1 MKSNAIK
8 RQVQRTCQRAVI
20 TKAVLEKLIRNDI
33 TPGESISE
41 EALAAQF
48 GVSRTPIREALIL
61 LERQRMTVNEANRGF
76 FAAPISFEGLRSY
89 FDMASCLF
97 PFLFQRAAQNSAG
110 VLPWDVQRVKES
122 QPSEDAGDSVM
133 SHFAMISAIADAA
146 SNAFSAEVAISG
158 ESYHCMM
165 RRSILRARP
174 PHVVLQ
180 ANKELWSNEC
190 AIIEAME
197 RSDEAGINNAVTDLI
212 SSSREFILANLI

>member
-1 MKSNAIK
+1 MTSTTANKQSSK
-8 RQVQRTCQRAVI
+8 TCQRAVI
-20 TKAVLEKLIRNDI
+20 TEAVLEKLIRNDI

-41 EALAAQF
+41 EDLAHQF

-97 PFLFQRAAQNSAG
+97 PFLVLRASQNAAG
-110 VLPWDVQRVKES
+110 VLPWEVLSVRDS
-122 QPSEDAGDSVM
+122 QASEDAGDSVM
-133 SHFAMISAIADAA
+133 SHFVMISAIAAA
-146 SNAFSAEVAISG
+146 ANNAFSAEVAVSG

-174 PHVVLQ
+174 PQVVLE
-180 ANKELWSNEC
+180 ANKELWVRDC
-190 AIIEAME
+190 AVIEAME
-197 RSDEAGINNAVTDLI
+197 ACDEPRIEKAIADLI
-212 SSSREFILANLI
+212 ASSREFILSNLI